1 MGNAPLALN
10 VLEDEKMAERISGYR
25 ELTEEEIAGINNI
38 KRVAELVGG
47 LVQECRDWEGLDQRW
62 VSEGATD
69 LQKGFMSL
77 TRSIAKPDS
86 F

>member
-1 MGNAPLALN
+1 MDNQHQHI
-10 VLEDEKMAERISGYR
+10 KGYR
-25 ELTEEEIAGINNI
+25 DLTQAEIDVMNAIKVKAEEVGAL
-38 KRVAELVGG
+38 VASLRATSGP
-47 LVQECRDWEGLDQRW
+47 DQRW

-77 TRSIAKPDS
+77 VRAIAKPTS